1 MKLKKLY
8 NLSSKF
14 IKFELIKLKILQKYS
29 EQFNL
34 KRKIDQLGLFFKK
47 ALFIINHFNKIKKK
61 ILFIGIPQKIQNQ
74 YKHKLKKTK
83 HSFLPDS
90 YNTRSLITNKFRTY
104 GYLELAKNQVLLK
117 KKFHLIV
124 VVNSKLLLPLIKK
137 ESLKWK
143 IPMVILATEEVGMTE
158 GNFYYI
164 PGELTNFAELKRNFF
179 SLLLTPI
186 LIKNR
191 RVKVKH
197 RKVKHRKVKNV

>member
-1 MKLKKLY
+1 MKLKKSY

-34 KRKIDQLGLFFKK
+34 KRKIDQLSIFFKK
-47 ALFIINHFNKIKKK
+47 ALYIISYINKIKKK
-61 ILFIGIPQKIQNQ
+61 ILFIGIPQKIQNE

-90 YNTRSLITNKFRTY
+90 YYTRNLFTNKFRTY
-104 GYLELAKNQVLLK
+104 GYLELAKNQILLK
-117 KKFHLIV
+117 KEFNLIV
-124 VVNSKLLLPLIKK
+124 VVNSKLLLPLLKK

-143 IPMVILATEEVGMTE
+143 IPMVILTTDEMKMTE
-158 GNFYYI
+158 SSFYYI
-164 PGELTNFAELKRNFF
+164 PGELTNFAKLKRNFF

-186 LIKNR
+186 LKKNR
-191 RVKVKH
+191 RIKY
-197 RKVKHRKVKNV
+197 RKVKKCIK

>member
-29 EQFNL
+29 EQYNL
-34 KRKIDQLGLFFKK
+34 KRKIDQFGLFFKK
-47 ALFIINHFNKIKKK
+47 SLFIINHYNKIKKK

-74 YKHKLKKTK
+74 HKHKLKKTK

-90 YNTRSLITNKFRTY
+90 YFTRNLFTNKFRTY

-143 IPMVILATEEVGMTE
+143 IPMIILTTEKVGITE
-158 GNFYYI
+158 DNFYYI
-164 PGELTNFAELKRNFF
+164 PGELTNFAKLKRNFF
-179 SLLLTPI
+179 SLLLTPV
-186 LIKNR
+186 LKKNR
-191 RVKVKH
+191 WVKH
-197 RKVKHRKVKNV
+197 RKAKNV